1 MSSTTCGR
9 CGRIT
14 HMTEHGPFIS
24 YYDRTGGSSNMCF
37 EQAYVCD
44 NCRRLNTRYVEA
56 PLGEVSDIR
65 ELDARDWFGKS
76 TWTPVPGERRE
87 YQDVPEPVAGA
98 AAEAALCF
106 SVGSYRAVGG
116 LARAV
121 VEATAKAKEI
131 EGRNLQTKIQGMAA
145 RGLIRPHIKDAA
157 DEVRYFG
164 NNMAHGDFADAVT
177 AEEAAEALALM
188 DEVLHDVFQ
197 SPARVERVRQAR
209 LAKSSHAG
217 TDGENADVS

>member
-1 MSSTTCGR
+1 
-9 CGRIT
+9 
-14 HMTEHGPFIS
+14 MTAHGPFLSQSGQTDGKIH
-24 YYDRTGGSSNMCF
+24 MCF
-37 EQAYVCD
+37 EQAYMCD
-44 NCRRLNTRYVEA
+44 NCRRLNIRYVEA
-56 PLGEVSDIR
+56 PIGEVTDLC
-65 ELDARDWFGKS
+65 ELEARDWLGQS
-76 TWTPVPGERRE
+76 SWTPLPGERRE

-98 AAEAALCF
+98 ATEATLCF
-106 SVGSYRAVGG
+106 SVGAFRAVGG

-121 VEATAKAKEI
+121 VEAAAKAKGI
-131 EGRNLQTKIQGMAA
+131 EARTLQDKIQAMADG
-145 RGLIRPHIKDAA
+145 GLVRPHIKDAA

-209 LAKSSHAG
+209 LARKVTAASPQP
-217 TDGENADVS
+217 